1 MDKNNQIEM
10 ELDRVV
16 KARVELAENNPDD
29 PRAWQLVI
37 VQQALLWAMDPGSTL
52 SPFRLVM
59 VPLGELYS
67 NCMGNKE
74 KRSTKDFRAE
84 TDLSNVV

>member
-1 MDKNNQIEM
+1 MDKQSQIDA

-16 KARVELAENNPDD
+16 KARVELAEKNPDD

-37 VQQALLWAMDPGSTL
+37 VQQALLWAMNPGSTL

-59 VPLGELYS
+59 IPLRELYP
-67 NCMGNKE
+67 E
-74 KRSTKDFRAE
+74 A
-84 TDLSNVV
+84 